1 MTRSSSA
8 LVLLVFLLALLGPF
22 AYLVGVSLRAE
33 DGAGFSLAAYASVL
47 RDDAFLR
54 SLGNSAFV
62 AVATTILCLVVGSGA
77 AFALARLEFRGR
89 KALLA
94 IALAVSM
101 FPPIATVSPLFLL
114 LRSVGLRDSLVG
126 LVLPDATFAL
136 PLTLWLLTAFF
147 RELPPALY
155 QAARVDGCS
164 PFGAFWRVYLPLAIP
179 GIATTG
185 ILIFL
190 FAWNEF
196 LFALTFISSPEKR
209 TVPVAIAL
217 FASGFKE
224 PWREIAAASVVATLP
239 LLVAVF
245 ALQRRI
251 VQGLTAGAVKG

>member
-1 MTRSSSA
+1 MNRSSA
-8 LVLLVFLLALLGPF
+8 AAVLAVFLLALLGPF
-22 AYLVGVSLRAE
+22 AYLVAVSVSSE
-33 DGAGFSLAAYASVL
+33 GAGGLSFEAYTSVL
-47 RDDAFLR
+47 GSAPFLR
-54 SLGNSAFV
+54 SLANSAFV
-62 AVATTILCLVVGSGA
+62 AIATTVLCLIVGAGA
-77 AFALARLEFRGR
+77 GFALARIEFRGR
-89 KALLA
+89 RVLLA

-164 PFGAFWRVYLPLAIP
+164 PFGAFWRVYLPLALP

-185 ILIFL
+185 ILVFL

-224 PWREIAAASVVATLP
+224 PWREIAAASVIATLP
-239 LLVAVF
+239 LLVAVL